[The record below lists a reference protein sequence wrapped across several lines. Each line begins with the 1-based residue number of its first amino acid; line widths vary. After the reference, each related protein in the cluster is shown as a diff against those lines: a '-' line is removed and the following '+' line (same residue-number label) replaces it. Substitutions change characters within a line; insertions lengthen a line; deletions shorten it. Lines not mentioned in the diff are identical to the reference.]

1 MPGVR
6 RRVLV
11 VSPFPPRLDGRH
23 GGSRAVAQ
31 LIAGLAARHA
41 IGLLVLRD
49 HEEPGVDEPLRNACD
64 LVVEVEIPAVGPSLR
79 ARAANKLRMLW
90 ALVHGMPGWAVQ
102 RSAPDFEDRLTEAV
116 EQWRPDIVQLE
127 YRIMGQYLA
136 TLHAHSVPCVLVD
149 PDPDGPEAMPSAF
162 LTRAERRAWTS
173 LGRTVAGQVDSWVVF
188 TERDRHEVARL
199 GARTPIVCI
208 HLAYDVPDRPLDP
221 AGTDS
226 HRILWVGSF
235 IHPPNVDAALR
246 LARDIF
252 PAVKAR
258 VPDASLELVGSYVTP
273 DVQALGGDGVVV
285 QGDVPDVRP
294 HLDAAAVLAAAVQIG
309 GGMRVKILEG
319 LAAGKAIVATPL
331 ALEGLALQDGKQ
343 VRIAESDADFVDAV
357 VDLLTDV
364 EGRVA
369 IATAAREWAERY
381 LGMDA
386 QVRAYEDLYASLLDR

>member
-1 MPGVR
+1 MTGVR
-6 RRVLV
+6 RRILV

-31 LIAGLAARHA
+31 LIAGLAVRHA

-49 HEEPGVDEPLRNACD
+49 HEEPGVDEPLRKACD

-79 ARAANKLRMLW
+79 ARAENKLRLLR
-90 ALVHGMPGWAVQ
+90 ALVHGVPGWAVQ
-102 RSAPDFEDRLTEAV
+102 RSAPGFENRLTDVV
-116 EQWRPDIVQLE
+116 EQWRPDLVQLE
-127 YRIMGQYLA
+127 YRIMGQYLS
-136 TLHAHSVPCVLVD
+136 TLRAHSVPCVLVD

-162 LTRAERRAWTS
+162 LRRAERRAWTA

-188 TERDRHEVARL
+188 TERDRREVARL

-208 HLAYDVPDRPLDP
+208 NLAYDVPERPLDP
-221 AGTDS
+221 AGTEP
-226 HRILWVGSF
+226 HRIVWIGSF

-246 LARDIF
+246 LAQDIF

-273 DVQALGGDGVVV
+273 EVRALAGHGIAV
-285 QGDVPDVRP
+285 QGDVPDVGP
-294 HLDAAAVLAAAVQIG
+294 HLDAAAVLAAAIRTG

-319 LAAGKAIVATPL
+319 LAAGKAIVASPL
-331 ALEGLALQDGKQ
+331 ALEGLALQDGEQ
-343 VRIAESDADFVDAV
+343 VRVAESDAAFVDAV

-364 EGRVA
+364 ERRVA
-369 IATAAREWAERY
+369 LARAARGWAEQH

-386 QVRAYEDLYASLLDR
+386 QVRAYEELYASLLDG

>member
-1 MPGVR
+1 
-6 RRVLV
+6 
-11 VSPFPPRLDGRH
+11 
-23 GGSRAVAQ
+23 
-31 LIAGLAARHA
+31 
-41 IGLLVLRD
+41 
-49 HEEPGVDEPLRNACD
+49 
-64 LVVEVEIPAVGPSLR
+64 
-79 ARAANKLRMLW
+79 
-90 ALVHGMPGWAVQ
+90 
-102 RSAPDFEDRLTEAV
+102 
-116 EQWRPDIVQLE
+116 
-127 YRIMGQYLA
+127 
-136 TLHAHSVPCVLVD
+136 
-149 PDPDGPEAMPSAF
+149 
-162 LTRAERRAWTS
+162 
-173 LGRTVAGQVDSWVVF
+173 
-188 TERDRHEVARL
+188 VARL

-208 HLAYDVPDRPLDP
+208 HLAYDVPDSPLEP

-294 HLDAAAVLAAAVQIG
+294 HLDAAAVLAAAVQTG